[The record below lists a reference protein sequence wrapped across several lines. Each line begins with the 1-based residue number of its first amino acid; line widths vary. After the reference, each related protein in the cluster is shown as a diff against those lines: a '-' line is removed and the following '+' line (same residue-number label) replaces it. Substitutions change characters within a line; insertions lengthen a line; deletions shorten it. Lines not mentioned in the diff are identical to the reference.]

1 VRIPRCYHILRNLD
15 HDVVNAM
22 PSTAGLER
30 CRGGLLDAW
39 PDDEALAIVLGSHLQ
54 PVAHR
59 TTTLNSDNR
68 VSQPR
73 QIGIS
78 LPPVD

>member
-1 VRIPRCYHILRNLD
+1 VRIPRCHHILRNLD
-15 HDVVNAM
+15 PDVVYAM
-22 PSTAGLER
+22 PSTQAWNDVA
-30 CRGGLLDAW
+30 GGLLDAW